1 MEKAIAKKMIIRV
14 AVIGPESSGKTTL
27 SHELAEHYQTT
38 WVAEYSRSYIAGLTR
53 AYTQQDIEKIALAQ
67 LKQEDE
73 ALLHAQNYFFA
84 DTELI
89 IAKVWSLDVF
99 HYCPEWI
106 EKKIPELAYDLYLL
120 TSPDLEWIADPV
132 RENAGRRDYFFDWYK
147 RELETYQFPYFII
160 SGHGKYRMQN
170 AVSAIENYF
179 NK

>member
-1 MEKAIAKKMIIRV
+1 MISRI

-27 SHELAEHYQTT
+27 CGELAEHYRTC
-38 WVAEYSRSYIAGLTR
+38 WVPEFSRNYISGLSR
-53 AYTQQDIEKIALAQ
+53 AYTQQDIEYTALEQ
-67 LKQEDE
+67 LKQEE
-73 ALLHAQNYFFA
+73 KALLHAQYYLFA

-99 HYCPEWI
+99 HSCPAWI

-147 RELETYQFPYFII
+147 RELDSYGFPYFII
-160 SGHGKYRMQN
+160 GGLGKSRMQH
-170 AVSAIENYF
+170 AVSVIDGYF
-179 NK
+179 NKIKT